1 MTTANILWRLQNKMF
16 FVTLYMCCI
25 TESWMQVDGSVSVN
39 PVVIQ
44 IKGED
49 QGMTDNTVK
58 RYHGGHNISIVNDKF
73 MLDGQALH
81 IVSGSLHYFR
91 LPAEY
96 WRDRLRKLKAAGLN
110 SVSTYVEWSYHEPE
124 ERQYLFD
131 GDRDIARFV
140 QMAAEEGLHV
150 LLRPGPYIC
159 AERDLG
165 GIPYWILGKYPNIK
179 LRTTDKDFI
188 QETRI
193 WMNKL
198 FSRLTP
204 LLFGNGGPII
214 LVQVENEYGSYGK
227 NKAYMENIRDIIL
240 DHVGTNA
247 LLYTTD
253 GAPPSYFRAGAVAG
267 ALTTIDFG
275 ANTDVRS
282 AISGLRQY
290 MPHGPVM
297 NSEYYPGWLTHWG
310 ETLQQVRT
318 EDVVKT
324 LRSMLDNNVNV
335 NFYMFF
341 GGTNFEFTAG
351 ANYGDTYTADI
362 TSYDYDA
369 PLSEA
374 GDPTPKYYAIREL
387 LKKYKFEAKDLLPP
401 IPSPKG
407 AYGELGLH
415 ARLNLLSPNGR
426 SSLGKKYNDV
436 TGQNLP
442 TFEKLRQRS
451 GMVLYET
458 TLNTP
463 NGTLTILKPRDWVY
477 VYVDGKLAGIISR
490 THKRYSIHLKCNK
503 NSILSLLVENQG
515 RINFGDQLHDYKGI
529 LSTVNYNN
537 VSLNGK
543 WSITGYPLED
553 IKLNGSTSTN
563 YVESNSLQGPV
574 LYEGN
579 FTLPTGDPL
588 DTYIDPTGWSKG
600 YIWINGHNLG
610 RYWPR
615 LGPQVTLYVPGV
627 WLNKAPTPN
636 GIQKMINEDLN
647 CEVGP
652 PCSLVLAD
660 GTIFQGRSF
669 GAKVPA
675 EGEVVFQTG
684 MVGYPESLTDPSY
697 HAQLLVLTYPLIGN
711 YGVPDEKD
719 IDEHGLPRWFES
731 NRIWAAGLIVGEV
744 STRACHWRA
753 RRSLGSWLA
762 SHGIPGLCDIDT
774 RALTCRLRA
783 GVTLGRI
790 VQGTLPTGPLPPL
803 SDPNKRNLVA
813 EVSVTEPK
821 IFNPNGEITIMAVD
835 CGLKYNQI
843 RCFVRRNAK
852 VILVPWNHRL
862 NPNNYDG
869 LFISNGPGDPENCKK
884 LVENIKEIINNK
896 TDIKPIF
903 GICLGHQL
911 LSTAIGCKTFKMS
924 YGNRGHNLPCTHNG
938 TGRCFMT
945 SQNHGYAVD
954 SNSIPADWKALFINE
969 NDKTNE
975 GIIHKKMPY
984 FSVQFHPEHT
994 AGPTDLECLFDIF
1007 IESVISYKNKKP
1019 QLVDEMIT
1027 KKLEFVPTIQE
1038 RPKKVLILGS
1048 GGLSIGQA
1056 GEFDYSGSQ
1065 GVKAMQEEKIQTVLI
1080 NPNIATVQ
1088 TSKGLADKVYFLPI
1102 TPEYVEQVI
1111 KAERPTGVLLTFGGQ
1126 TALNCGVELE
1136 KAKVFEKYNVNVLG
1150 TPIQSIVDTEDR
1162 KIFAEKINAIGEKV
1176 APSAAVTSVDEALTA
1191 ALQIGYPVMARSAFS
1206 LGGLGSGFANNEEEL
1221 KILAHH
1227 ALSHSDQLI
1236 IDKSLK
1242 GWKEVEYEVVRDAYD
1257 NCITVCNMENI
1268 DPLGIHTGESIVVA
1282 PSQTLSN
1289 REYYMLR
1296 NTAIKVIRHFG
1307 IVGECN
1313 IQYALN
1319 PNSEEFYIIEVNAR
1333 LSRSSALASKATGY
1347 PLAYVAAKLSLGIPL
1362 PIIKNSVTG
1371 VTTAC
1376 FEPSLDYCVVK
1387 IPRWD
1392 LAKFNRVSTKIGSSM
1407 KSVGEVMSIGRNFE
1421 EAFQK
1426 ALRMVDEN
1434 VNGFDPNIKN
1444 VDENELKEPTD
1455 KRMFV
1460 LAAAIKNNYS
1470 VEKLYELTKID
1481 RWFLEKFKNIIDY
1494 YKTLT
1499 TFDTGTITLEIL
1511 KKAKKIGFSDK
1522 QIAAAIKSTEA
1533 AVRKLREEFQI
1544 TPFVKQIDTVA
1555 AEWPA
1560 YTNYLYLTYNAST
1573 HDLDFPGEITMVLGS
1588 GVYRIGS
1595 SVEFDWCAVG
1605 CLRELRK
1612 QGKKTIMVN
1621 YNPET
1626 VSTDYDMSDRLY
1638 FEEISFEV
1646 VMDIY
1651 NIEKPNGIILSM
1663 GGQLPNNIAMDL
1675 HRQQAIIL
1683 GTSPDMIDNAENRFK
1698 FSRMLD
1704 RKGIMQP
1711 RWKELT
1717 DLDSAITFCEEVG
1730 YPCLVRPS
1738 YVLSGAAMNVA
1749 HSNQELETYLKSAS
1763 LVSKDHPV
1771 VISKFIMDAKEIDV
1785 DVVAADGIIYCMAIS
1800 EHVENAGVH
1809 SGDAT
1814 LVTPPQDINNETFDK
1829 IKEIASIIA
1838 ETLDVTGPF
1847 NMQLIAKDNDLK
1859 VIECNVRVSR
1869 SFPFVSKTLDHDFV
1883 AMATKLILNIPVEP
1897 VDVMTGCG
1905 KVGVKVPQFSF
1916 SRLSGADVTLGV
1928 EMASTGEVAC
1938 FGENRYEAY
1947 LKSLMSTGFR
1957 IPKKA
1962 ILLSVGTFKHK
1973 LELLPSVRALQKMG
1987 YKLYASMGTGD
1998 FYTEHGVEIES
2009 VQWTFDHIGDPEDA
2023 RSDGE
2028 LMHLADFMAR
2038 RQLDLVINLPMR
2050 GGARRVSSFSTHG
2063 YRTRRLAVDYAVP
2076 LVTDVKCAKL
2086 LVKAMQQCGDAPPMK
2101 THTDCMTSRNII
2113 KLPGFIDIHVHAREP
2128 GAPYK
2133 EDFDSCTAAALAGGV
2148 TMICAMPNT
2157 NPAVI
2162 DRSSYDY
2169 VSTLARVSARCDYA
2183 LFVGASSSNCDTVAE
2198 LAPQAA
2204 ALKMYLNQ
2212 TFTTLTLDDMI
2223 IWQRHLQNWPKKFPV
2238 CAHAE
2243 REKTGA
2249 VILMASLL
2257 DRPIHIC
2264 HVARKEEILII
2275 KAAKERGLKV
2285 TCEVCPHHLFLST
2298 ADFDRIGKGRVEVR
2312 PVLCSPEDQAEL
2324 WKNMDIIDVFAT
2336 DHAPHTVEEKDSEK
2350 PPPGFPGLET
2360 ILPLLLNAVHEGR
2373 LTMEDVINK
2382 FHRNPRK
2389 IFNLPEQP
2397 NTYVEVDMD
2406 YEWTIP
2412 SAMEFSKSKWTPF
2425 AGMQVCGAI
2434 HRVTLR
2440 GEIAYVEGQILI
2452 PPGFGQN
2459 VRDWPTPKKQ
2469 TFPIYS
2475 IEKTEKEQSRP
2486 NSALDLHLS
2495 GEMSRL
2501 SDLELDQIEAK
2512 PEGHNKLNVHFNE
2525 ISGLRSGSPLLTT
2538 IRQRCD
2544 SSSNYNPPHIPM
2556 SHRQRSDL
2564 FGKSILT
2571 VDSFSKETLND
2582 IFNLAQFM
2590 KTSVNKGRYLDDI
2603 LRGKVMSSIF
2613 YEVSTRTSCSFA
2625 AAMQRLGGSVIHT
2638 DATSSSA
2645 KKGETLEDSVA
2656 VMASYSDV
2664 VVLRHPEPG
2673 AVARASRHCRKPIIN
2688 AGDGVGEHPTQALLD
2703 IFTIREEIGTVNGLT
2718 ITMVGDLKNGRTVHS
2733 LARLLTLY
2741 QVQLQYVSPP
2751 GLGMPKHIMEF
2762 VAQKGISQKVF
2773 DSLEDVLADT
2783 HVLYMTRIQRERFQS
2798 TEEYEQ
2804 MRGLLVVTPQ
2814 LMTRA
2819 RRRMVV
2825 MHPLPRVDEI
2835 SPEFD
2840 SDPRAAYFRQAEYGM
2855 YVRMALLAM
2864 VAGVNP
2870 LV

>member
-1 MTTANILWRLQNKMF
+1 M
-16 FVTLYMCCI
+16 
-25 TESWMQVDGSVSVN
+25 E
-39 PVVIQ
+39 
-44 IKGED
+44 
-49 QGMTDNTVK
+49 
-58 RYHGGHNISIVNDKF
+58 
-73 MLDGQALH
+73 
-81 IVSGSLHYFR
+81 
-91 LPAEY
+91 
-96 WRDRLRKLKAAGLN
+96 
-110 SVSTYVEWSYHEPE
+110 
-124 ERQYLFD
+124 
-131 GDRDIARFV
+131 
-140 QMAAEEGLHV
+140 
-150 LLRPGPYIC
+150 
-159 AERDLG
+159 
-165 GIPYWILGKYPNIK
+165 
-179 LRTTDKDFI
+179 
-188 QETRI
+188 
-193 WMNKL
+193 
-198 FSRLTP
+198 
-204 LLFGNGGPII
+204 
-214 LVQVENEYGSYGK
+214 GK
-227 NKAYMENIRDIIL
+227 ND
-240 DHVGTNA
+240 
-247 LLYTTD
+247 
-253 GAPPSYFRAGAVAG
+253 
-267 ALTTIDFG
+267 
-275 ANTDVRS
+275 
-282 AISGLRQY
+282 
-290 MPHGPVM
+290 
-297 NSEYYPGWLTHWG
+297 
-310 ETLQQVRT
+310 
-318 EDVVKT
+318 
-324 LRSMLDNNVNV
+324 
-335 NFYMFF
+335 
-341 GGTNFEFTAG
+341 
-351 ANYGDTYTADI
+351 
-362 TSYDYDA
+362 
-369 PLSEA
+369 LS
-374 GDPTPKYYAIREL
+374 
-387 LKKYKFEAKDLLPP
+387 
-401 IPSPKG
+401 
-407 AYGELGLH
+407 
-415 ARLNLLSPNGR
+415 
-426 SSLGKKYNDV
+426 
-436 TGQNLP
+436 
-442 TFEKLRQRS
+442 
-451 GMVLYET
+451 
-458 TLNTP
+458 
-463 NGTLTILKPRDWVY
+463 
-477 VYVDGKLAGIISR
+477 
-490 THKRYSIHLKCNK
+490 
-503 NSILSLLVENQG
+503 
-515 RINFGDQLHDYKGI
+515 
-529 LSTVNYNN
+529 
-537 VSLNGK
+537 
-543 WSITGYPLED
+543 
-553 IKLNGSTSTN
+553 
-563 YVESNSLQGPV
+563 
-574 LYEGN
+574 
-579 FTLPTGDPL
+579 
-588 DTYIDPTGWSKG
+588 
-600 YIWINGHNLG
+600 
-610 RYWPR
+610 
-615 LGPQVTLYVPGV
+615 
-627 WLNKAPTPN
+627 
-636 GIQKMINEDLN
+636 

-652 PCSLVLAD
+652 PCCLVLAD
-660 GTIFQGRSF
+660 GSIFQGRSF
-669 GAKVPA
+669 GAQVPV

-697 HAQLLVLTYPLIGN
+697 HAQLLVLTYPLVGN
-711 YGVPDEKD
+711 YGVPDENER
-719 IDEHGLPRWFES
+719 DEHGLPRWFES
-731 NRIWAAGLIVGEV
+731 DRIWASALIVGEV
-744 STRACHWRA
+744 STEACHWRA
-753 RRSLGSWLA
+753 KQSLGRWLA
-762 SHGIPGLCDIDT
+762 AKGVPGLCGVDT
-774 RALTCRLRA
+774 RALTFRLRE
-783 GVTLGRI
+783 GVMLGKI
-790 VQGTLPTGPLPPL
+790 IQGEPPFAPMTSL
-803 SDPNKRNLVA
+803 TDPNTRNLVA
-813 EVSVTEPK
+813 EVSSKEPR
-821 IFNPNGEITIMAVD
+821 IFNPNGDVTIMAVD

-843 RCFVRRNAK
+843 RCLIKRNAK
-852 VILVPWNHRL
+852 VVLVPWDYVLDANT
-862 NPNNYDG
+862 YDG
-869 LFISNGPGDPENCKK
+869 LFISNGPGDPEVCKAT
-884 LVENIKEIINNK
+884 VEQLRLRINDQKN
-896 TDIKPIF
+896 IKPIF

-911 LSTAIGCKTFKMS
+911 LATAAGCKTYKTS
-924 YGNRGHNLPCTHNG
+924 YGNRGHNLPCTHKG

-954 SNSIPADWKALFINE
+954 ADTLPDKWDVLFTNE

-975 GIIHKKMPY
+975 GICHKILPF

-994 AGPTDLECLFDIF
+994 AGPTDLECLFDVF
-1007 IESVISYKNKKP
+1007 IDLVKSYKNKK
-1019 QLVDEMIT
+1019 QAIVNEMIT
-1027 KKLEFVPTIQE
+1027 EKIKFTPKLQE

-1136 KAKVFEKYNVNVLG
+1136 KSKIFNKYNVSVLG

-1176 APSAAVTSVDEALTA
+1176 APSAAVSSVEEALTA
-1191 ALQIGYPVMARSAFS
+1191 AIKIGYPVMARSAFS

-1221 KILAHH
+1221 KILAHQ
-1227 ALSHSDQLI
+1227 ALSHSEQLI

-1257 NCITVCNMENI
+1257 NCITVCNMENV

-1362 PIIKNSVTG
+1362 PEIKNSVTG

-1407 KSVGEVMSIGRNFE
+1407 KSVGEVMAIGRSFE

-1434 VNGFDPNIKN
+1434 VNGFDPYIIKVN
-1444 VDENELKEPTD
+1444 DNDLREPTD
-1455 KRMFV
+1455 KRMFI
-1460 LAAAIKNNYS
+1460 LAAALKAGYS
-1470 VEKLYELTKID
+1470 VDKLYELTKID
-1481 RWFLEKFKNIIDY
+1481 HWFLNKMKNIIDY
-1494 YKTLT
+1494 YENLESIK
-1499 TFDTGTITLEIL
+1499 GPITSNSL
-1511 KKAKKIGFSDK
+1511 KKAKQIGFSDK
-1522 QIAAAIKSTEA
+1522 QIAAAIKITEL
-1533 AVRKLREEFQI
+1533 AVRKLREEYKI
-1544 TPFVKQIDTVA
+1544 TPFVKKIDTVA

-1560 YTNYLYLTYNAST
+1560 STNYLYLTYNGCM
-1573 HDLDFPGEITMVLGS
+1573 HDLEFPGEFIMVLGS

-1605 CLRELRK
+1605 CLRELK
-1612 QGKKTIMVN
+1612 NQNKKTIMVN

-1651 NIEKPNGIILSM
+1651 NIEHPDGVILCM

-1675 HRQQAIIL
+1675 HRQQAVIL
-1683 GTSPDMIDNAENRFK
+1683 GTSPDMVDNAENRFK

-1704 RKGIMQP
+1704 RRGILQP

-1717 DLDSAITFCEEVG
+1717 NLESAITFCEEVG

-1749 HSNQELETYLKSAS
+1749 YSHQELETYLKSAS
-1763 LVSKDHPV
+1763 KLSKEHPV
-1771 VISKFIMDAKEIDV
+1771 VISKYILDAKEIDV
-1785 DVVAADGIIYCMAIS
+1785 DVVAVDGILLCMAVS

-1814 LVTPPQDINNETFDK
+1814 LVTPPQDINNETLEK
-1829 IKEIASIIA
+1829 IKDIARIIA

-1847 NMQLIAKDNDLK
+1847 NMQLIAKDNELK

-1883 AMATKLILNIPVEP
+1883 AMATKVILGIPVEP
-1897 VDVMTGCG
+1897 VNVMSGCG

-1962 ILLSVGTFKHK
+1962 ILLSIGTFKHK
-1973 LELLPSVRALQKMG
+1973 MELLPSVRILHRMG

-1998 FYTEHGVEIES
+1998 FYTEHGIDVES
-2009 VQWTFDHIGDPEDA
+2009 VQWTFEHIGDLDDA

-2038 RQLDLVINLPMR
+2038 RELDLVINLPMR

-2086 LVKAMQQCGDAPPMK
+2086 LVQAMLRCGGAPPMK

-2113 KLPGFIDIHVHAREP
+2113 KLPGFIDVHVHVREP
-2128 GAPYK
+2128 GATYK
-2133 EDFDSCTAAALAGGV
+2133 EDFDSCTASALAGGI

-2157 NPAVI
+2157 NPPVI
-2162 DRSSYDY
+2162 DRGSYEL
-2169 VSTLARVSARCDYA
+2169 VSALSRVSARCDYA
-2183 LFVGASSSNCDTVAE
+2183 LFIGASTSNSDTAAE

-2204 ALKMYLNQ
+2204 ALKMYLNE
-2212 TFTTLTLDDMI
+2212 TFTTLKLDDMT
-2223 IWQRHLQNWPKKFPV
+2223 IWQKHLQNWPKKFPI

-2249 VILMASLL
+2249 IILMASLL

-2298 ADFDRIGKGRVEVR
+2298 NDIERIGKGRAEVR
-2312 PVLCSPEDQAEL
+2312 PVLCSPEDQQEL
-2324 WKNMDIIDVFAT
+2324 WNNMDIIDIFAT
-2336 DHAPHTVEEKDSEK
+2336 DHAPHSVEEKNSEK
-2350 PPPGFPGLET
+2350 PPPGYPGLET
-2360 ILPLLLNAVHEGR
+2360 ILPLLLNAVHQGR
-2373 LTMEDVINK
+2373 LTMEDLINK

-2397 NTYVEVDMD
+2397 NTYVEIDMD

-2412 SAMEFSKSKWTPF
+2412 DAMDFTKSKWTPF
-2425 AGMQVCGAI
+2425 AGMHVCGAV

-2440 GEIAYVEGQILI
+2440 GEIAYVEGKILV

-2459 VRDWPTPKKQ
+2459 VREWPTPKKQ
-2469 TFPIYS
+2469 TFPVYA
-2475 IEKTEKEQSRP
+2475 IEKVEQETSRP
-2486 NSALDLHLS
+2486 NSALEFHSTLDIS
-2495 GEMSRL
+2495 KY
-2501 SDLELDQIEAK
+2501 SDYDLDQVEQGK
-2512 PEGHNKLNVHFNE
+2512 TENKLNVHFNE
-2525 ISGLRSGSPLLTT
+2525 APGFRSMSPLPTAIPPT
-2538 IRQRCD
+2538 RQRCD
-2544 SSSNYNPPHIPM
+2544 SSSYPPQVSAPQ
-2556 SHRQRSDL
+2556 RQRNEL

-2571 VDSFSKETLND
+2571 VDSFSKETMND

-2590 KTSVNKGRYLDDI
+2590 KTSVSKGRFLDDL
-2603 LRGKVMSSIF
+2603 LRGKVMASIF

-2638 DATSSSA
+2638 DATNSSA

-2673 AVARASRHCRKPIIN
+2673 AVARASRHCRKPLIN
-2688 AGDGVGEHPTQALLD
+2688 AGDGIGEHPTQALLD

-2751 GLGMPKHIMEF
+2751 GLGMPKHIMDYVSE
-2762 VAQKGISQKVF
+2762 KGISQRVF
-2773 DSLEDVLADT
+2773 DKLEDVLGDT
-2783 HVLYMTRIQRERFQS
+2783 HVLYMTRIQRERFDSQ
-2798 TEEYEQ
+2798 EEYEKI
-2804 MRGLLVVTPQ
+2804 RGLLVVTPQ

-2819 RRRMVV
+2819 KRRMIV

-2835 SPEFD
+2835 SAEFD
-2840 SDPRAAYFRQAEYGM
+2840 TDPRAAYFRQAEYGM

-2864 VAGVNP
+2864 VSSANP
-2870 LV
+2870 LI